1 MSTDLALCAAT
12 ELVALF
18 RAKQASPVEAT
29 EAVLARI
36 ERLTPKLNA
45 FRQVEPESAL
55 AAARES
61 EARWARGEPAG
72 RVDGVP
78 TTIKDLIL
86 TRGWPTLRGSRTVS
100 AEQPW
105 DDDAPATA
113 RLREHGA
120 VLLGKTTTPEFGWKG
135 VTDSPLTG
143 ITRNPWNTE
152 RTPGGSSGG
161 AAAAAAVGMGALH
174 IGTDA
179 GGSVRIPAGLTGIV
193 GHKGTYG
200 RVPAWPHS
208 PFGTLANVGPMTRT
222 VADAALMLTV
232 IAEPDVRDWF
242 ALPYDGADFTEGL
255 EDGVRGMRIG
265 FSPAPGGATV
275 DPAIADLVAAAAR
288 TFEEL
293 GAHVGE
299 ADPPVSGAHEIF
311 QAHWKGG
318 AAYLFK
324 DFTAEQKA
332 LMDPELV
339 EISEAGARMPV
350 TDYVAG
356 VEARRQLGFAM
367 HRFMQ
372 DYDLLLTPTL
382 PVTAFPVGQGSPDAE
397 DEPGC
402 LDWTPFTY
410 PFNLSRQPAV
420 TVPCGL
426 TPDGLPAGLQ
436 IVGPLYEDARVLRAA
451 RAFETARPWALPPMA
466 TDA

>member
-1 MSTDLALCAAT
+1 M
-12 ELVALF
+12 
-18 RAKQASPVEAT
+18 
-29 EAVLARI
+29 
-36 ERLTPKLNA
+36 
-45 FRQVEPESAL
+45 
-55 AAARES
+55 
-61 EARWARGEPAG
+61 
-72 RVDGVP
+72 
-78 TTIKDLIL
+78 
-86 TRGWPTLRGSRTVS
+86 
-100 AEQPW
+100 
-105 DDDAPATA
+105 
-113 RLREHGA
+113 
-120 VLLGKTTTPEFGWKG
+120 
-135 VTDSPLTG
+135 TDSPPTG

-174 IGTDA
+174 VGTDA
-179 GGSVRIPAGLTGIV
+179 GGSIRIPAGLTGIA
-193 GHKGTYG
+193 GIKGTYG

-255 EDGVRGMRIG
+255 EDGVRGMRIA
-265 FSPAPGGATV
+265 FSPAPGGARV
-275 DPAIADLVAAAAR
+275 DPGVADLVAKAAR
-288 TFEEL
+288 AFEEL
-293 GAHVGE
+293 GAHVGA

-318 AAYLFK
+318 AAYLFN
-324 DFTAEQKA
+324 DYTAEQKA
-332 LMDPELV
+332 LMDPGLV
-339 EISEAGARMPV
+339 MVAEAGAKLPV

-382 PVTAFPVGQGSPDAE
+382 PVTAFPVGQGTPDAG
-397 DEPGC
+397 DESGR

-410 PFNLSRQPAV
+410 PFNLSRQPAA

-436 IVGPLYEDARVLRAA
+436 IVGPLYEDSRVLRAA
-451 RAFETARPWALPPMA
+451 RAFETARPWALPPLA
-466 TDA
+466 PEG